1 MSADGALLDVARP
14 ARSVLR
20 LLARHL
26 RPHAGALALSIA
38 LLLAMSAAV
47 NSLPWILGRAVDRWL
62 TDTSRPAEV
71 RWQGLL
77 RDGGRFLAL
86 AAVAFGLRFVESW
99 LTARI
104 SQRVVHELRAGLH
117 RKVLGLDMALFDRT
131 PVGRLMTRLTSDV
144 ESVQRFVTEGIVGAA
159 ADAMML
165 AGVVVAMIALHGG
178 LAAWV
183 LGSIPPLWAA
193 LAYVNL
199 QLRRA
204 NREIRARHSALNSL
218 LQEQIVGMFT
228 IQLFNREARAM
239 RQFDERNAAL
249 HRANLAELHWF
260 SLYWPVLE
268 LAQAISLLI
277 VLAGAGAMRAPGRA
291 GVSLGV
297 LAAFLAYVRELY
309 RPISAL
315 ADKAG
320 LWQQAAVS
328 VERLAEVLDAPVTVA
343 DPPAPRPPPA
353 GTGAIRFEGVS
364 FAYEPGH
371 WVLRDVQLDIR
382 PGERVAVV
390 GATGAGKSTLA
401 ALLVRFYD
409 PQQGAIRLDGL
420 DLRDLRLRDLRRR
433 IGLVP
438 QDPFIFSGTI
448 AENIALGAPGAD
460 RAQIEEAVRFVG
472 AEEIIDRLPR
482 GLDTPLGERG
492 GTLSA
497 GEQQLVAL
505 ARAVLANPSVL
516 VVLDEATANVDSR
529 AEQRIQDAIRR
540 LMLGRTTLA
549 IAHRLSTVLDAD
561 RILVMRQ
568 GRIVADGSHETLMAH
583 DAYYRSLIELMRLGV
598 RR

>member
-47 NSLPWILGRAVDRWL
+47 NSLPWILGRAVDQWL
-62 TDTSRPAEV
+62 TDASRPAEV

-260 SLYWPVLE
+260 TLYWPVLE

-409 PQQGAIRLDGL
+409 PQQGVIRLDGL

-472 AEEIIDRLPR
+472 AEEIIHRLPR